1 MANGERI
8 RVLADTQG
16 ISMTRQADAIEADIN
31 HIINR
36 YTLNGEPLP
45 TRRHFYGDFTN
56 SVDFHQ
62 AQQAVAAGN
71 SAFEHLPLAVR
82 NHCRN
87 DPGVFLD
94 LVHSDNPA
102 DHETLAKLGLVE
114 LHKPETANAPI
125 GQPPAQPSSSTSSS
139 TSSSNSNEG

>member
-1 MANGERI
+1 MPER
-8 RVLADTQG
+8 RPVYADTEG
-16 ISMTRQADAIEADIN
+16 PSLTRQADAIEADIN

-56 SVDFHQ
+56 SLDFHQ

-71 SAFEHLPLAVR
+71 SAFEALPLAVR

-102 DHETLAKLGLVE
+102 DHETLQKLGLVE
-114 LHKPETANAPI
+114 LHKPTTAVADV
-125 GQPPAQPSSSTSSS
+125 GEPPTEPV
-139 TSSSNSNEG
+139 EG